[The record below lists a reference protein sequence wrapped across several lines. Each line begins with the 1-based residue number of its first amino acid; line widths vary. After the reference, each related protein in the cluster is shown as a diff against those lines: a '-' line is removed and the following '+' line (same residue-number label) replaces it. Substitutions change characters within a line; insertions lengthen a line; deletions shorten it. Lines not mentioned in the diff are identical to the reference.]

1 LTGDIAPSAGEAYV
15 AGHDVTGVT
24 PGGVAAA
31 RKHIGYCPQVDPLLD
46 LMSGRETLR
55 MFGRLRGIP
64 EDRLEAA
71 VVLLLDRLTLTP
83 HADKVSESYSGGN
96 KRKLSLGIA
105 LIGDP
110 RVLFIDEASSG
121 MDPSTRRKTWGLIE
135 EASQT
140 RSVVLTSHSMEE
152 VEALCTRVGIMVKG
166 QFLCLGSV
174 QHLKSKYLDGYT
186 IDVHCEGG
194 TPDADVQEVVSLI
207 LTETLPGSTLVEQH
221 GRFLRFNVSS
231 VSSLGLGTTFRK
243 LQELKESTSVSNY
256 SISQCSLEQV
266 FIKLVKSGSAEA
278 IAPPAIS
285 PPTIALPTIAQ
296 GASGV
301 QQNDEAIAQP
311 AIAHEASD
319 VQQNDEAIAPPAIAH
334 EASDVQ
340 QNEEAIAPAA
350 IAHEASNVQ
359 QNDEAIAP
367 PAIAQE
373 ASGVQQNDE

>member
-1 LTGDIAPSAGEAYV
+1 MTGDIAPSAGEAYV